1 MARFM
6 VKLAFGL
13 MALVLPAIPADA
25 APPAADPSLRAA
37 GGQAVSDIGK
47 PINQRFPNLD
57 AYLAYLEK
65 GSHMDKAWYRE
76 VRPGVYE
83 LQTGN
88 LRRLDEGQRQRV
100 FTREELERKFGFA
113 PGPTP

>member
-1 MARFM
+1 
-6 VKLAFGL
+6 
-13 MALVLPAIPADA
+13 MALALLAISGPAVGAVADP
-25 APPAADPSLRAA
+25 PPAP
-37 GGQAVSDIGK
+37 GGQAVSDSRK

-76 VRPGVYE
+76 IRPGVYE

-88 LRRLDEGQRQRV
+88 LRRLDEDWSQRV

-113 PGPTP
+113 LEARQPGPNARGEPPT